1 MSYQDGK
8 YQTEAEGLH
17 GPVKV
22 ATTISGGK
30 ISAVE
35 VLAGPGEY
43 QSKANEV
50 VTKEIIAAQSPEVDA
65 VSGAT
70 VSSNAIMTAVKKA
83 LQEAGGKVASK
94 TSEELTTDLAV
105 VAAGP
110 AGLAAAVAAA
120 EQGLK
125 VLVFEKEQ
133 ITGGTA
139 NMGMGPLGIN
149 TRIQKSNFND
159 ISVAEALK
167 NQLEY
172 THYRVNGRLVAR
184 YFKQS
189 ASTIDWLE
197 DMGVKFAGAFR
208 YFKESNATWHI
219 VDPGDGKI
227 GPGCASAMNKALT
240 KRAQELG
247 VKFYLETPVKQ
258 LLTEEGKVTGLVAE
272 SEQTEYTVHA
282 RAVVV
287 ATGGYGSNAEMLK
300 ARQGFDL
307 DKNFFTFN
315 VPGINGEGLKM
326 MWAAGAQKYGDT
338 VEMIY
343 ILPHNLEYMVADGVL
358 RQPNLMLNQNGE
370 RFMDEG
376 MLGNTT
382 FSGNAMFL
390 QPGHYAY
397 VIMDRAILKQYQEEG
412 PDIMDIVHPAAGF
425 KMLDP
430 VIKKAEANG
439 YDAIITA
446 DSVAELAEKLAI
458 PADKLQKAIADYNG
472 YCDRGQDTEFFK
484 NPAYLHKLTGEGGY
498 LVGKFYS
505 GAYGTVGGVK
515 IDENCQVLDD
525 EDQAIPGLYSAGSDA
540 NTIYADSYNFTLPGN
555 TMGFAVNS
563 GRIAGLEAAK
573 RIKR

>member
-22 ATTISGGK
+22 ATTITGGK

-35 VLAGPGEY
+35 VLVGAGEY
-43 QSKANEV
+43 QSKANDV
-50 VTKEIIAAQSPEVDA
+50 IASEIIATQSTDVDA

-83 LQEAGGKVASK
+83 LQEASGEIQEK
-94 TSEELTTDLAV
+94 TSEELTTDLAI

-110 AGLAAAVAAA
+110 AGLAAAVSAA
-120 EQGLK
+120 EQGVK
-125 VLVFEKEQ
+125 VLVFEKEK

-149 TRIQKSNFND
+149 SKIQKANFNE

-167 NQLEY
+167 NQMEY

-197 DMGVKFAGAFR
+197 GMGVKFAGAFR

-227 GPGCASAMNKALT
+227 GPGCASAMNKVLT
-240 KRAQELG
+240 KRAEELG
-247 VKFYLETPVKQ
+247 VKFYLETPVKK
-258 LLTEEGKVTGLVAE
+258 LLTEEGKVTGLIAE
-272 SEQTEYTVHA
+272 SETAKYTVHA
-282 RAVVV
+282 KAVVV

-300 ARQGFDL
+300 DRLGFHL
-307 DKNFFTFN
+307 DKDFFTFN

-326 MWAAGAQKYGDT
+326 MWDAGAQKYGDT

-358 RQPNLMLNQNGE
+358 RQPNLMINQKGD

-397 VIMDRAILKQYQEEG
+397 VIMDRAILQKYQENG

-430 VIKKAEANG
+430 VIKKAEENG
-439 YDAIITA
+439 YEAIITA
-446 DSVAELAEKLAI
+446 DSVGELAEKLNI
-458 PADKLQKAIADYNG
+458 PADKLQKTIDDYNS
-472 YCDRGQDTEFFK
+472 YCDHGQDREFFK
-484 NPAYLHKLTGEGGY
+484 NPDYLHKLTGEGDY

-573 RIKR
+573 FIEK

>member
-1 MSYQDGK
+1 MLYQDGK

-70 VSSNAIMTAVKKA
+70 FSSNAIMTAVKKA

-189 ASTIDWLE
+189 ASTIEWLE
-197 DMGVKFAGAFR
+197 QMGVKFSGAYR

-446 DSVAELAEKLAI
+446 DSVGELAEKLAI
-458 PADKLQKAIADYNG
+458 PAAKLQKAIADYNG
-472 YCDRGQDTEFFK
+472 YCDQGQDTEFFK
-484 NPAYLHKLTGEGGY
+484 KPAYLHKLTGEGGY

-525 EDQAIPGLYSAGSDA
+525 EDRAIPGLYSAGSDA

-573 RIKR
+573 QILR

>member
-189 ASTIDWLE
+189 ASTIEWLE
-197 DMGVKFAGAFR
+197 KMGVKFSGAYR

-227 GPGCASAMNKALT
+227 GPGCAAAMNKAMT
-240 KRAQELG
+240 KRAEELG

-258 LLTEEGKVTGLVAE
+258 LLTKGKQVTGLVAQSAE
-272 SEQTEYTVHA
+272 SEYVVHA
-282 RAVVV
+282 KAVVV

-300 ARQGFDL
+300 ERQKFEL
-307 DKNFFTFN
+307 NQNFFTFN
-315 VPGINGEGLKM
+315 VPGIMGDGLKM
-326 MWAAGAQKYGDT
+326 MWEAGAQKYGDT

-358 RQPNLMLNQNGE
+358 RQPNLMLNQKGE

-382 FSGNAMFL
+382 FSGNAIFQ

-397 VIMDRAILKQYQEEG
+397 VIMDRAILKRYQEEG
-412 PDIMDIVHPAAGF
+412 PDIMDLVHPAAGF

-430 VIKKAEANG
+430 VIKKAEENG
-439 YDAIITA
+439 YEAIITA
-446 DSVAELAEKLAI
+446 DTVAELAEKLAI
-458 PADKLQKAIADYNG
+458 PADKLQKQIDDYNS
-472 YCDRGQDTEFFK
+472 YCEHGQDTEFFK

-525 EDQAIPGLYSAGSDA
+525 EDRAIPGLYSAGSDA

-573 RIKR
+573 QILR

>member
-189 ASTIDWLE
+189 ASTIEWLE
-197 DMGVKFAGAFR
+197 KMGVKFSGAYR

-219 VDPGDGKI
+219 VDPGDRKI
-227 GPGCASAMNKALT
+227 GPGCAAAMNKAMT
-240 KRAQELG
+240 KRAEELG

-258 LLTEEGKVTGLVAE
+258 LLTKGKQVTGLVAQSAE
-272 SEQTEYTVHA
+272 SEYVVHVK
-282 RAVVV
+282 AVVV

-300 ARQGFDL
+300 ERQKFEL
-307 DKNFFTFN
+307 NRNFFTFN
-315 VPGINGEGLKM
+315 VPGIMGDGLKM
-326 MWAAGAQKYGDT
+326 MWEAGAQKYGDT

-358 RQPNLMLNQNGE
+358 RQPNLMLNQKGE

-382 FSGNAMFL
+382 FSGNAIFQ

-397 VIMDRAILKQYQEEG
+397 VIMDRAILKRYQEEG

-430 VIKKAEANG
+430 VIKKAEENG
-439 YDAIITA
+439 YEAIITA
-446 DSVAELAEKLAI
+446 DTVAELAEKLAI
-458 PADKLQKAIADYNG
+458 PADKLQKQIDDYNS
-472 YCDRGQDTEFFK
+472 YCEHGQDTEFFK
-484 NPAYLHKLTGEGGY
+484 NPAYLHQLTGAGGF

-573 RIKR
+573 QILR

>member
-22 ATTISGGK
+22 ATTITGGK

-35 VLAGPGEY
+35 VLVGAGEY
-43 QSKANEV
+43 QSKANDV
-50 VTKEIIAAQSPEVDA
+50 IASEIIAAQSTDVDT

-70 VSSNAIMTAVKKA
+70 VSSNAIMTAVKKV
-83 LQEAGGKVASK
+83 LQEASGESQNKI
-94 TSEELTTDLAV
+94 SEELTTDLAI

-110 AGLAAAVAAA
+110 AGLAAAVSAA
-120 EQGLK
+120 EQGVK
-125 VLVFEKEQ
+125 VLVFEKEK

-149 TRIQKSNFND
+149 SKIQKANFNE

-167 NQLEY
+167 NQTEY

-197 DMGVKFAGAFR
+197 GIGVKFAGAFR

-227 GPGCASAMNKALT
+227 EPGCASAMNKALT
-240 KRAQELG
+240 KRAEELG
-247 VKFYLETPVKQ
+247 VKFYL
-258 LLTEEGKVTGLVAE
+258 
-272 SEQTEYTVHA
+272 
-282 RAVVV
+282 
-287 ATGGYGSNAEMLK
+287 
-300 ARQGFDL
+300 
-307 DKNFFTFN
+307 DKDFFTFN

-326 MWAAGAQKYGDT
+326 MWDAGAKKYGDT

-358 RQPNLMLNQNGE
+358 RQPNLMINQKGD

-397 VIMDRAILKQYQEEG
+397 VIMDRAILQKYQEDG

-425 KMLDP
+425 KILDP
-430 VIKKAEANG
+430 VIKKAEENG
-439 YDAIITA
+439 YEAIITA
-446 DSVAELAEKLAI
+446 DSVGELAEKLNI
-458 PADKLQKAIADYNG
+458 PADKLQKTIDDYNN
-472 YCDRGQDTEFFK
+472 YCDHGKDREFFK
-484 NPAYLHKLTGEGGY
+484 NPDYLHKLTGEGGY

-525 EDQAIPGLYSAGSDA
+525 EDQVIPGLYSAGSDA
-540 NTIYADSYNFTLPGN
+540 NTIYADSYNFTLSGN

-563 GRIAGLEAAK
+563 GRIAGLEAVK
-573 RIKR
+573 FIEK

>member
-149 TRIQKSNFND
+149 TRIQKANFNE

-167 NQLEY
+167 NQMEY

-227 GPGCASAMNKALT
+227 GPGCAAAMNKAMT
-240 KRAQELG
+240 KRAEELG

-258 LLTEEGKVTGLVAE
+258 LLTKGKQVTGLVAQSAE
-272 SEQTEYTVHA
+272 SEYVVHA
-282 RAVVV
+282 KAVVV

-300 ARQGFDL
+300 ERQKFEL
-307 DKNFFTFN
+307 NRNFFTFN
-315 VPGINGEGLKM
+315 VPGIMGDGLKM
-326 MWAAGAQKYGDT
+326 MWEAGAQKYGDT

-358 RQPNLMLNQNGE
+358 RQPNLMLNQKGE

-382 FSGNAMFL
+382 FSGNAIFQ

-397 VIMDRAILKQYQEEG
+397 VIMDRAILKRYQEEG

-430 VIKKAEANG
+430 VIKKAEENG
-439 YDAIITA
+439 YEAIITA
-446 DSVAELAEKLAI
+446 DTVAELAEKLAI
-458 PADKLQKAIADYNG
+458 PADKLQKQIDDYNS
-472 YCDRGQDTEFFK
+472 YCEHGQDTEFFK
-484 NPAYLHKLTGEGGY
+484 NPAYLHKLTGEGSY

-525 EDQAIPGLYSAGSDA
+525 EDRAIPGLYSAGSDA

-573 RIKR
+573 QILR